1 MYNKKKLEEL
11 NITKLKLLAK
21 ELKVPGYTAMRASDK
36 DKLIE
41 LILQQPKPIQQQP
54 KPIQQQPKPIQQQPK
69 PIQQQPKPIQQQPK
83 PPQQQPTVQKTP
95 VGPPTH
101 VETNNKIAKKEY
113 IFDRNVIPDVS
124 LKLKKYIPGESKD
137 IVFDNDEITP
147 EILLDKLKD
156 NDFMTK
162 IITTLYNLYRTKDK
176 KYTELEIKVKKS
188 IDLDIEEMEAM
199 AQVIDRR
206 EAEKMFP
213 LIPVNQALLVKIRKL
228 RTLCKTAIEQY
239 KNINNATITKVRNNF
254 KDAITNDDIGI
265 VSVSGERRKNIRNQ
279 LCKTLFILSKGYK
292 PFTDSFINIVFTGP
306 AGVGKTKLANTVGYV
321 YAKSGIL
328 LIGEV
333 IIVSPKDMIGEYI
346 GQTAPKTA
354 GILMK
359 GLESIIFIDE
369 AYQIMPCDKGE
380 IIKGT
385 KSFGPE
391 AITEIVN
398 FLDKYIGLSIM
409 IVAGY
414 EREIQGCFFEANEGL
429 PRRFPIRYN
438 LPPYSIESLLNIFL
452 NDVNKR
458 LGKEI
463 FTKDIVNYIYALMVK
478 LNNLDKDIFK
488 NQAGDMLN
496 LVTMFLTVYYGSNNI
511 NWGTIDNNKIIINNT
526 FNLFLRNKGYQM
538 ET

>member
-41 LILQQPKPIQQQP
+41 LIL
-54 KPIQQQPKPIQQQPK
+54 QQPKPIQQQPK

>member
-69 PIQQQPKPIQQQPK
+69 PIQQQPKP
-83 PPQQQPTVQKTP
+83 PQQQPTVQKTP
-95 VGPPTH
+95 VGPPTR